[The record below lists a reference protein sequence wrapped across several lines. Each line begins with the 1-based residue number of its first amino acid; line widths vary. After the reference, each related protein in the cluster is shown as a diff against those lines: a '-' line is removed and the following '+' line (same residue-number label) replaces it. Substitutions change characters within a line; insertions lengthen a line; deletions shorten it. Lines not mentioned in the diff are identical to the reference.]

1 MKKRFI
7 TVGICVA
14 LALIT
19 VISTAA
25 AKING
30 AANVNEDAGV
40 AMEAIEPNNIC
51 VWGKIKEVDSE
62 NSRVEVELGGND
74 EGTIILNVDKSTPII
89 DNVTRKAV
97 ALSDLK
103 VGDTVYAWHS
113 RMMTMSLPPQSNA
126 IAIVVN
132 IAKDAT
138 AGQLFEVES
147 IQKTKNGYVLLNQQQ
162 DLFVTVPAG
171 TKVKKFNSSGTVNI
185 SKIKPGSKLVVWYE
199 IVALSYPG
207 QTGTSDV
214 MMLED
219 NYDGY
224 VSIDNAGKITVN
236 GAKLSTNAVDADG
249 TRYVP
254 LRDIARKLGF
264 KATWNSKTSVL
275 TLKKG
280 NTTLVLTAKSELF
293 TVNGD
298 EVTTIAPFV
307 QSKKLYVPVDTL
319 NFLGDYK
326 VTQPRF

>member
-1 MKKRFI
+1 MKKRLI
-7 TVGICVA
+7 TAIMCVA

-19 VISTAA
+19 VVATAA
-25 AKING
+25 P
-30 AANVNEDAGV
+30 AANVNEDAGI
-40 AMEAIEPNNIC
+40 AMEAVEPLYVQ

-62 NSRVEVELGGND
+62 YSRVEIELGGAN
-74 EGTIILNVDKSTPII
+74 EGTIILNVDDNTPII

-113 RMMTMSLPPQSNA
+113 RMMTMSLPPQSAA

-132 IAKDAT
+132 VAQDTA

-162 DLFVTVPAG
+162 DLFVTVPAN

-185 SKIKPGSKLVVWYE
+185 SKIKPGSKLVVWYQ

-214 MMLED
+214 MILE
-219 NYDGY
+219 NSYDGY
-224 VSIDNAGKITVN
+224 VTISSTGKITVN
-236 GAKLSTNAVDADG
+236 GAKLSTSAVDVDG

-280 NTTLVLTAKSELF
+280 SDTLVFTANSELF

-298 EVTTIAPFV
+298 EVMTIAPFV
-307 QSKKLYVPVDTL
+307 KSKKLFVPVDAL

-326 VTQPRF
+326 VAQPRF